1 MWRHPASQPAN
12 QPSSIFEEYFPINKV
27 CHNNSLAGRNLQHV
41 TSNVLGVI
49 PPTFL
54 LSVFTFLQPFM
65 ALTKLSSRT
74 KEQGAAGAGAAGA
87 AEESAVKDTLPSP
100 KNFRHFRWRS
110 AKSYP
115 LRIK

>member
-1 MWRHPASQPAN
+1 
-12 QPSSIFEEYFPINKV
+12 
-27 CHNNSLAGRNLQHV
+27 
-41 TSNVLGVI
+41 
-49 PPTFL
+49 
-54 LSVFTFLQPFM
+54 M